1 MKKLIYIV
9 LCFTIIIGFSNCKK
23 NKKVDTPQQ
32 DTLTQS
38 FEEYF
43 TNESDTIVQNTT
55 PPPTDTTIM
64 KEDKQG
70 NLQPATTNDLQ
81 NNQKTF
87 FVIVGS
93 YSKKANAEKRKAY
106 FDKQGISCQILSPAG
121 IYNRVAIGQYT
132 DEKTARNELKKYR
145 SQFNDK
151 SFWLLLR

>member
-1 MKKLIYIV
+1 MKKLFYII
-9 LCFTIIIGFSNCKK
+9 LCFTLIIGLSNCKK
-23 NKKVDTPQQ
+23 SKKVETPQQ

-43 TNESDTIVQNTT
+43 TDESDTIIQNTT

-70 NLQPATTNDLQ
+70 NLQPVTTNDLQ
-81 NNQKTF
+81 SNQKTF
-87 FVIVGS
+87 YIIVGS
-93 YSKKANAEKRKAY
+93 YSKIANAEKRKA
-106 FDKQGISCQILSPAG
+106 FFEKKGLESQILSPAG

-132 DEKTARNELKKYR
+132 DEKIARNELKKYR
-145 SQFNDK
+145 NQFNDK